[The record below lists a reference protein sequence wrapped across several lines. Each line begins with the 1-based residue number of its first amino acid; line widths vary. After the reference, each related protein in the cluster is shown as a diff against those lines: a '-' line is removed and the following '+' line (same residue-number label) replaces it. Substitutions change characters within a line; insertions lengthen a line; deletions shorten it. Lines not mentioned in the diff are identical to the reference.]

1 MSAKWKTTDPSGF
14 AALIKS
20 IKNALKASDAAASDV
35 SGLQGDI
42 QNLASQTTQGFQQAN
57 TALQTLDGKKLD
69 KTSNVP
75 FVIPANGWNTDESA
89 DEYPIFY
96 ELAVEGITAKD
107 RANIA
112 FAPASVTA
120 AVTCGI
126 CPTCETVAG
135 KIKIRSTVRPTAD
148 LTAEYW
154 IETGKE

>member
-1 MSAKWKTTDPSGF
+1 MSAKWKIPDLPGF
-14 AALIKS
+14 AALIDS
-20 IKNALKASDAAASDV
+20 IKSAVSGV
-35 SGLQGDI
+35 SGLRQDI
-42 QNLASQTTQGFQQAN
+42 QGLASRTTSSLQQVD
-57 TALQTLDGKKLD
+57 TALQTLDGQKLD
-69 KTSNVP
+69 KGENVP
-75 FVIPANGWNTDESA
+75 FIIPANGWNDNEDA

-112 FAPASVTA
+112 FAPASVAA

-135 KIKIRSTVRPTAD
+135 KIIIRSAVRPTAD
-148 LTAEYW
+148 LSAEYW